1 MTELP
6 LSARV
11 HAPVELRPAPVAGV
25 AWRSAGLDD
34 LDAVVALYAA
44 ISRVDHPDWTESRDE
59 IEQEFTQSW
68 TDLEHDTLIGE
79 SDGVLVAFGQVICP
93 PDPESIVRSLLYG
106 GVHPEHRRHGIG
118 RALLDWQEGRARQQ
132 LAASTLLLPG
142 WILCYSGERN
152 TGASV
157 LFERAGFR
165 AQRYFWQLERELH
178 QPIPGLELAAPLRL
192 AALGPELSEA
202 TRLAKNEAF
211 RDHWGSQPISSE
223 QWEGLMALPERRS
236 DLSFLA
242 LEGERVVGFVVVDAN
257 DVDTAS
263 DAGAAGL
270 GSVEIVWV
278 GVVAHCRRRGV
289 APALLAASLR
299 ASRHAGFERAVLNV
313 DGESPTGALGFYT
326 GMGFVRTSS
335 SRANVKAF

>member
-11 HAPVELRPAPVAGV
+11 HAPVELQPASVAGV
-25 AWRSAGLDD
+25 AWRSARLDD

-44 ISRVDHPDWTESRDE
+44 ISRVDHPEWTETRDE
-59 IEQEFTQSW
+59 IELEFTQSW
-68 TDLEHDTLIGE
+68 SDLERDTLIGE
-79 SDGVLVAFGQVICP
+79 SDGMPIAFGQVICP
-93 PDPESIVRSLLYG
+93 PGPESIVRSLLYG
-106 GVHPEHRRHGIG
+106 GVHPDHRGRGIG
-118 RALLDWQEGRARQQ
+118 RALLDWQEGRGRQQ

-142 WILCYSGERN
+142 WILCYSGESN

-157 LFERAGFR
+157 LFERAGFA
-165 AQRYFWQLERELH
+165 AQRYFWQLERELDE
-178 QPIPGLELAAPLRL
+178 PIPGLELAAPLRL
-192 AALGPELSEA
+192 VALRPELSEA

-223 QWEGLMALPERRS
+223 QWEGFMAMPERRS

-242 LEGERVVGFVVVDAN
+242 LEGERVVGFVVVDMNGA
-257 DVDTAS
+257 DGAS
-263 DAGAAGL
+263 DAGTPGFRA
-270 GSVEIVWV
+270 VEIVWV
-278 GVVAHCRRRGV
+278 GVVADWRRRGL

-299 ASRHAGFERAVLNV
+299 ASYHAGFERAALNV
-313 DGESPTGALGFYT
+313 DSESPTGALGLYT
-326 GMGFVRTSS
+326 GMGFARMSS